1 MLLFKN
7 QTGILLT
14 LRYNEIIVV
23 IFMNS
28 ILTFLFNKCLYVL
41 AVILKHTINF
51 INIRQHTNRH
61 VYDTS
66 LRQI

>member
-14 LRYNEIIVV
+14 LRYNEMIVV

-28 ILTFLFNKCLYVL
+28 ILIFLFNKCLYVL

-51 INIRQHTNRH
+51 IINIRQHTNRH
-61 VYDTS
+61 VYDIA
-66 LRQI
+66 L